1 MAMARPALEALLREH
16 RLDRT
21 LTTSLPPLDPHDD
34 AAVASTGCSGLDA
47 QLGGG
52 FPRGQLSELVGRR
65 SAGRT
70 TLLLQTLAAATARG
84 ELVAVIDAL
93 DMFDVASAVAA
104 KIDLDRLL
112 WVRGHVVA
120 HPGLCGDTNQR
131 ALEQAVRALALVLQ
145 AGGFGVVAFDLAE
158 APADA
163 VRRLPF
169 PTWLRLQRMVE
180 GSQTVCLLLG
190 HESMARSSAGL
201 TVRVERQ
208 GASRGL
214 ETHVVRARAS
224 NQAARPDIRT
234 ALPVRMAVHV

>member
-1 MAMARPALEALLREH
+1 MARPALEALLREH

-21 LTTSLPPLDPHDD
+21 LTTALPPLDPHDD
-34 AAVASTGCSGLDA
+34 CAVASTGCSGLDI

-52 FPRGQLSELVGRR
+52 FPRGQLSELIGQR

-70 TLLLQTLAAATARG
+70 TLLLQTLAAATTRG
-84 ELVAVIDAL
+84 ELVAVVDAL

-104 KIDLDRLL
+104 KVDLDRLL

-145 AGGFGVVAFDLAE
+145 AGGFGVVAFDVAE

-163 VRRLPF
+163 LRRLPF
-169 PTWLRLQRMVE
+169 PTWLRLQRMLE
-180 GSQTVCLLLG
+180 GSQTAGVLLG
-190 HESMARSSAGL
+190 RESMARSSAGL
-201 TVRVERQ
+201 TVRVDRTADE
-208 GASRGL
+208 ARGI

-224 NQAARPDIRT
+224 NLTARPESRT